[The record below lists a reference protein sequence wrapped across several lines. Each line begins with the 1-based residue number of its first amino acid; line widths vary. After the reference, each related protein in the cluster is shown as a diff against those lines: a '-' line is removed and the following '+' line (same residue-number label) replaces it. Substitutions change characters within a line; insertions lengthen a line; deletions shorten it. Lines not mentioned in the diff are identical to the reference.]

1 MVFQL
6 SRTFGNPAAPSNAQ
20 RGFAAPGAGAQTTG
34 PTQPYMGQVPY
45 TPERPTK
52 GIRSWLFPSNSK
64 GGQRG
69 FPSPEAPRQRRPPE
83 TMPNHPAVFG
93 GVYQKYTPYFSRG
106 AAAYVPNFGKVTE
119 NPIGAGIVALF
130 RTRASYGGAAQYANG
145 AIWWS
150 NQVIPT
156 SIDLQGLN
164 SAEELASIISQLNVQ
179 GVVRTTG

>member
-1 MVFQL
+1 VVFQL
-6 SRTFGNPAAPSNAQ
+6 SRTFGNPASGANAQ
-20 RGFAAPGAGAQTTG
+20 RGFAAPGAGAQVTG
-34 PTQPYMGQVPY
+34 PTQPRQGQVPY

-52 GIRSWLFPSNSK
+52 GFRSWLFPSNSK

-69 FPSPEAPRQRRPPE
+69 FPSPLAHRQTRPQG
-83 TMPNHPAVFG
+83 TMPNKPPVFG
-93 GVYQKYTPYFSRG
+93 GVFQNYTPYYSRG
-106 AAAYVPNFGKVTE
+106 AAAYVPNFGKVTA

-130 RTRASYGGAAQYANG
+130 RTRASYGEAAQYANG

-164 SAEELASIISQLNVQ
+164 SAEELATILSQLEVQ